1 MAIHVHGYRLQNE
14 KYNTPFPYVW
24 DVEQNNDRLTRPRY
38 KSCFLLEALSEVD
51 CTWRWATVFYHV
63 GKKLAVCLQM
73 TKLIT

>member
-1 MAIHVHGYRLQNE
+1 MTIHVHGYRLQNE

-51 CTWRWATVFYHV
+51 VYMKMGYSVLSCR
-63 GKKLAVCLQM
+63 
-73 TKLIT
+73 